1 MLFLHALVLFIIFVC
16 LIYYYF
22 TRNFKYWESRNIR
35 GPRPLPFFG
44 NIKDFVL
51 RKSNA
56 AVLNKQFYDKYPN
69 EKVVG
74 IFRMTSPTLIIRD
87 LDVAKNVLIKD
98 FEYFEDRGL
107 ELSKEGLGAN
117 LFHADSEIWR
127 PLRTFFSPLFTTA
140 KLKNMIPLIVEKSD
154 ATINH
159 FKKITELQKDQD
171 VYSLVQKFTMS
182 SILTCAFGLDIAV
195 DSEILLQRMMKI
207 DQLSFSR
214 TIANDCDLLYPGVLK
229 IINASVFPK
238 EVSKFFLDLVEDI
251 IQARNGIP
259 SDRKDFIDLILEAKN
274 QGTILETKK
283 NDDVGSTVKCVK
295 LTNEV
300 IAAQAFIFYTAGY
313 ETNATTMAYMMYE
326 LAMNPQIQE
335 KLIAEV
341 DQVVHRHNG
350 KITYEM
356 INELSYMEKVL
367 NETLRKYPVIDVQRR
382 AKANY
387 NIPGT
392 NIVIAKGTII
402 IVPTLGISQDEKYY
416 PNPTKFDPERFS
428 PENDSK
434 RHPCAFI
441 PFGVGPRYCIG
452 MMFARIQSRVF
463 LMKLLSNFRVET
475 SKNTQSTIV
484 FNPGRVVTAPKDGI
498 YLNLIP
504 RKSQYDTK
512 NK

>member
-1 MLFLHALVLFIIFVC
+1 MLLLYVLELFILSVC
-16 LIYYYF
+16 LIYCYF
-22 TRNFKYWESRNIR
+22 TKNFKYWKSRNIR
-35 GPRPLPFFG
+35 GPLPLPFFG
-44 NIKDFVL
+44 NVKDFVL

-98 FEYFEDRGL
+98 FEYFEDRGI
-107 ELSKEGLGAN
+107 EFSKEGLGAN

-127 PLRTFFSPLFTTA
+127 PLRIFFSPLFTTA
-140 KLKNMIPLIVEKSD
+140 KLKNMVPLIVEKSD

-159 FKKITELQKDQD
+159 FKKITELHKDQD

-182 SILTCAFGLDIAV
+182 SILTCAFGLDIAI
-195 DSEILLQRMMKI
+195 DSELLLQKMMKL

-214 TIANDCDLLYPGVLK
+214 NIASDFDLLYPGVLK
-229 IINASVFPK
+229 NLNASVFPK
-238 EVSKFFLDLVEDI
+238 EVSKFFLDLVKDTIES
-251 IQARNGIP
+251 RNGIP
-259 SDRKDFIDLILEAKN
+259 SNRKDFIDLILEAKN

-283 NDDVGSTVKCVK
+283 SDDVGSTIKYVK

-300 IAAQAFIFYTAGY
+300 IAAQAFIFYVAGY

-341 DQVVHRHNG
+341 DEVLHRHNG
-350 KITYEM
+350 KITYE
-356 INELSYMEKVL
+356 IVGELTYMEKVL
-367 NETLRKYPVIDVQRR
+367 NETLRKYPVADIQRR

-392 NIVIAKGTII
+392 KITIEKGTTIF
-402 IVPTLGISQDEKYY
+402 VPTLGISYDEKYY
-416 PNPTKFDPERFS
+416 PNPAKFDPERFS
-428 PENDSK
+428 PKNESN

-463 LMKLLSNFRVET
+463 LMKFLSNFRVET
-475 SKNTQSTIV
+475 SKNTQATIK
-484 FNPGRVVTAPKDGI
+484 FHPGRVLSSPKDGI

-504 RKSQYDTK
+504 RKVTIIL
-512 NK
+512 